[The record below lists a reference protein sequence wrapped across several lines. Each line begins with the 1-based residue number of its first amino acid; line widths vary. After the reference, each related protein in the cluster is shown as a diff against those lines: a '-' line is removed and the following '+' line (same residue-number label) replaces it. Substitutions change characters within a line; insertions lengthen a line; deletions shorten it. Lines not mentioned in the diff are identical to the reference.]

1 MHRREQIQL
10 IDIRLTELYQNAIL
24 KFDNPKVIMLIFQV
38 AMHKRGSLFVHSPSW
53 SAFAVQNDQ
62 TFQRTREQQFL

>member
-24 KFDNPKVIMLIFQV
+24 KFDNLKVIMLTFQV
-38 AMHKRGSLFVHSPSW
+38 AMHRRGPLFIHSPG
-53 SAFAVQNDQ
+53 
-62 TFQRTREQQFL
+62 